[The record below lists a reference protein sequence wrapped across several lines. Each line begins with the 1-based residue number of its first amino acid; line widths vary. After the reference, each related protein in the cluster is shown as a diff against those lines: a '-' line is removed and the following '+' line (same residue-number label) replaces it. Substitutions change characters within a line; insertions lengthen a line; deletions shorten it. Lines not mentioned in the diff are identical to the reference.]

1 MTQTMWTIFQVA
13 VCVVFLL
20 IAAFWIGKK
29 IGQRRFYKV
38 QEEMKS
44 LELYF
49 KHLMEDMEMVAN
61 HNMKVLESSTSELKE
76 LLEVADKK
84 CFFAT
89 DLLKEIDEGIEGI
102 RRRNLSSPT
111 GVTSID
117 SAGDKKFR
125 KEVHVA
131 LEQLLTKLVKL
142 AARVEELEGESAE
155 KISSPAVNELFELV
169 KVEVARQLNSSRQEK
184 ERVDEAAG
192 LSARNIDRNMDRTNE
207 RHAERVIPLKP
218 ARETFANG
226 VAAGEKSVAVLR
238 PATIAELNA
247 AVIDEKVRIPSAI
260 KKTDLEKAAPLPPL
274 GFPVKEVLELF
285 SQGVTLPQIARSLNM
300 GKGEIEL
307 ILKIYGESVKM
318 RKIM

>member
-1 MTQTMWTIFQVA
+1 MWTILQVA
-13 VCVVFLL
+13 VCLVFLL
-20 IAAFWIGKK
+20 ISAFWIGKK

-61 HNMKVLESSTSELKE
+61 HNMKVLESSTTELKE
-76 LLEVADKK
+76 LMEVADKK
-84 CFFAT
+84 CFFAN
-89 DLLKEIDEGIEGI
+89 DLLKEIDDGIEGI
-102 RRRNLSSPT
+102 RRRNLSGT
-111 GVTSID
+111 AGVTSIE

-142 AARVEELEGESAE
+142 SARVEELEGESADL
-155 KISSPAVNELFELV
+155 IPATSIDELVEIV
-169 KVEVARQLNSSRQEK
+169 KVEVARQLNSFRQEK
-184 ERVDEAAG
+184 DKADEAAK
-192 LSARNIDRNMDRTNE
+192 LSAINIEKNMEKTIE
-207 RHAERVIPLKP
+207 RHLERVIPIKP
-218 ARETFANG
+218 ARETFVNG

-238 PATIAELNA
+238 PASISGLNA
-247 AVIDEKVRIPSAI
+247 AVVDEKVRIPGVI
-260 KKTDLEKAAPLPPL
+260 KKTDLEKAAPMPPL

-285 SQGVTLPQIARSLNM
+285 SQGITLPQIARTLNM

>member
-1 MTQTMWTIFQVA
+1 MWTIFQVA

-20 IAAFWIGKK
+20 ISAFWIGKK

-84 CFFAT
+84 CFFAN
-89 DLLKEIDEGIEGI
+89 DLLKEIDDGIEGI
-102 RRRNLSSPT
+102 RRRNLSGPA

-142 AARVEELEGESAE
+142 SARVEELEVESADL
-155 KISSPAVNELFELV
+155 IPATAIDELVELV
-169 KVEVARQLNSSRQEK
+169 KVEVTRQLSILRQEK
-184 ERVDEAAG
+184 DKADEAAK
-192 LSARNIDRNMDRTNE
+192 LSAMNIEKSADRTIE
-207 RHAERVIPLKP
+207 RHVERVIPIKP
-218 ARETFANG
+218 ARETFVNG

-238 PATIAELNA
+238 PASISGLNA
-247 AVIDEKVRIPSAI
+247 AAVDEKVRIPAAI
-260 KKTDLEKAAPLPPL
+260 KKTDLEKAAPMPPL

-285 SQGVTLPQIARSLNM
+285 SQGITLPQIARTLNM